1 MDLGIIF
8 LLGFMATLLVIVI
21 KSSLD
26 AEKRLKEKA
35 KSTERM
41 ADALEK
47 IARVFEEEAKE

>member
-1 MDLGIIF
+1 
-8 LLGFMATLLVIVI
+8 MATLLVIVI